1 MSACRYKTKILTNV
15 YPSNARIKYVW
26 EYSIILGLTLKA
38 LMVSLCL
45 QFTLNFKI
53 RRGTQFKRQV
63 DLGSPSPAIMIIV
76 TTTTATTI
84 TITSEIT
91 YSMSL
96 INEILKKMVLL
107 LLLSLFLQ
115 VDKKLSVKKQ
125 K

>member
-1 MSACRYKTKILTNV
+1 M
-15 YPSNARIKYVW
+15 
-26 EYSIILGLTLKA
+26 
-38 LMVSLCL
+38 CL

-76 TTTTATTI
+76 TTTATTI

-96 INEILKKMVLL
+96 INEILKKNGVVVTIVTLPPGR
-107 LLLSLFLQ
+107 
-115 VDKKLSVKKQ
+115 Q
-125 K
+125 KTVR

>member
-1 MSACRYKTKILTNV
+1 M
-15 YPSNARIKYVW
+15 
-26 EYSIILGLTLKA
+26 
-38 LMVSLCL
+38 CL

-76 TTTTATTI
+76 TTTTTTATTI

-96 INEILKKMVLL
+96 INEILKKNGVVVTIVTLPPGR
-107 LLLSLFLQ
+107 
-115 VDKKLSVKKQ
+115 Q
-125 K
+125 KTVR

>member
-1 MSACRYKTKILTNV
+1 M
-15 YPSNARIKYVW
+15 
-26 EYSIILGLTLKA
+26 
-38 LMVSLCL
+38 CL

-63 DLGSPSPAIMIIV
+63 DLGSSSPAIMIIV

-96 INEILKKMVLL
+96 INEILKKNGVVVTIVTLPPGR
-107 LLLSLFLQ
+107 
-115 VDKKLSVKKQ
+115 Q
-125 K
+125 KTVR

>member
-1 MSACRYKTKILTNV
+1 M
-15 YPSNARIKYVW
+15 
-26 EYSIILGLTLKA
+26 
-38 LMVSLCL
+38 CL

-63 DLGSPSPAIMIIV
+63 DLGSSSSAIMIIV

-96 INEILKKMVLL
+96 INEILKKNGVVVTIVTLPPGR
-107 LLLSLFLQ
+107 
-115 VDKKLSVKKQ
+115 Q
-125 K
+125 KTVR

>member
-1 MSACRYKTKILTNV
+1 M
-15 YPSNARIKYVW
+15 
-26 EYSIILGLTLKA
+26 
-38 LMVSLCL
+38 CL

-91 YSMSL
+91 YSMFL
-96 INEILKKMVLL
+96 INEILEEKNVVVVTIITLPPGR
-107 LLLSLFLQ
+107 
-115 VDKKLSVKKQ
+115 Q
-125 K
+125 KTVR

>member
-1 MSACRYKTKILTNV
+1 M
-15 YPSNARIKYVW
+15 
-26 EYSIILGLTLKA
+26 
-38 LMVSLCL
+38 CL

-96 INEILKKMVLL
+96 INEILKKNGVVVTIVTLPPGR
-107 LLLSLFLQ
+107 
-115 VDKKLSVKKQ
+115 Q
-125 K
+125 KTVR

>member
-1 MSACRYKTKILTNV
+1 M
-15 YPSNARIKYVW
+15 
-26 EYSIILGLTLKA
+26 
-38 LMVSLCL
+38 CL

-76 TTTTATTI
+76 TTATTI

-91 YSMSL
+91 SEHVFDQRNTGQIML
-96 INEILKKMVLL
+96 LL
-107 LLLSLFLQ
+107 LLLSLFPQ